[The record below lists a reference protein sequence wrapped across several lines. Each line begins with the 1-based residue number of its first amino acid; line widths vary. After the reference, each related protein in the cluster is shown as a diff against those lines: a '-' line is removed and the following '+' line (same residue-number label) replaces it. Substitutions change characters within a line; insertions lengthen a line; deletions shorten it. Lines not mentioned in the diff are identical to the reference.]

1 MLSELAKS
9 RSVHLAAAI
18 LFLVGAGLIAW
29 QTLGSSSRQSGASGK
44 SGLAGQAD
52 TIGMMKESLLKDRQR
67 LADYEREQSKLRLE
81 VINRR
86 KLFQDG
92 RIAKD
97 QVHEVERSFIA
108 ALRRVHEMRHAVL
121 EADIAITEAILG
133 ARVERLPVLA
143 ANGYTETS
151 DLACFNGGGKWS
163 LKDAPRIERYFSQ
176 TFGRRLPVTAMGQS
190 ATHNRLRFDHRD
202 AMDVAL
208 HPNSFEGKALIAH
221 LRKAGI
227 PFTAF
232 RGVIAGTST
241 GPHIHVG
248 KPSRRLRI
256 DVAVKS
262 SPTE

>member
-1 MLSELAKS
+1 MLSELARS
-9 RSVHLAAAI
+9 RSVHLAAAM
-18 LFLVGAGLIAW
+18 LFSIVAGFIAW
-29 QTLGSSSRQSGASGK
+29 KTLGSSSRQFGASGE

-52 TIGMMKESLLKDRQR
+52 AIGMMKESLLKDRQM
-67 LADYEREQSKLRLE
+67 LADYEQEQSKLRRE
-81 VINRR
+81 VIDRR

-97 QVHEVERSFIA
+97 QVHEAERSFIA

-133 ARVERLPVLA
+133 AKVERLPVLA
-143 ANGYTETS
+143 VNGYTETS
-151 DLACFNGGGKWS
+151 DLARFDGGGKWS

-208 HPNSFEGKALIAH
+208 HPDSVEGKALIAH

-232 RGVIAGTST
+232 RGAIAGTAT
-241 GPHIHVG
+241 GAHIHVG
-248 KPSRRLRI
+248 KPSRRLRL
-256 DVAVKS
+256 DVAAQS